1 MTNATPHPLR
11 LIARTIRQ
19 RLFPIPYLA
28 RRYIHVVC
36 ARYRNLS
43 AAAPVYLDVGAG
55 VAPYR
60 EDILQVFGPGLYI
73 AMDIAPSDATSLVA
87 DATQLPLADASVDL
101 VLSMDTVQHIPC
113 VSRALDELTRVVK
126 PGGIL
131 ILSFPFA
138 YGECDVVDFYRWS
151 IAGMRRE
158 LRARGLEVL
167 DSRRRGG
174 LLFAVMCGIQWMI
187 QHAVPGARKSWRQ
200 RVAPLTLLRATL
212 VQLLSLPVVALAW
225 CALALDWVI
234 PQPGLY
240 MGGLI
245 VAKKTSPTTS

>member
-1 MTNATPHPLR
+1 MKATPHPLR
-11 LIARTIRQ
+11 LMARTIRQ
-19 RLFPIPYLA
+19 RLFPIPFLA
-28 RRYIHVVC
+28 RRYIHSVC
-36 ARYRNLS
+36 ARYRNAS
-43 AAAPVYLDVGAG
+43 AAERVYLDVGAG

-60 EDILQVFGPGLYI
+60 HDILKVFGPGLYI
-73 AMDIAPSDATSLVA
+73 AMDIAPSDAASLVA

-101 VLSMDTVQHIPC
+101 ALSMDTVQHIPC
-113 VSRALDELTRVVK
+113 ASRALDELARVVK

-151 IAGMRRE
+151 IAGMTQE
-158 LRARGLEVL
+158 LRARGFEIR

-174 LLFAVMCGIQWMI
+174 PFFAAMCAIQWVI
-187 QHAVPGARKSWRQ
+187 QHAVPGSRQSWRQ
-200 RVAPLTLLRATL
+200 QADPLTLLRATI

-225 CALALDWVI
+225 CALAIDRFI
-234 PQPGLY
+234 PSSGIY

-245 VAKKTSPTTS
+245 VATRANEGIS